1 MHKRSLAG
9 VNKIPWPPAIHSA
22 RQLVI
27 IVVCH
32 GKRQQLAGAAYVNA
46 HTRRRFDEQL
56 EWVLERLPPLIH
68 ELIER
73 VPLHV
78 EDYPSDEVVERL
90 HVQYLD
96 DLCGLYTGIPIG
108 EKSVTHSG
116 TLPDVVT
123 IYREGIL
130 TAAADRQGR
139 ITTKRLRDEIRI
151 TILHELA
158 HHHGMTEDE
167 LRKLGYG

>member
-1 MHKRSLAG
+1 VNFRS
-9 VNKIPWPPAIHSA
+9 
-22 RQLVI
+22 
-27 IVVCH
+27 
-32 GKRQQLAGAAYVNA
+32 
-46 HTRRRFDEQL
+46 RRRFDEQL
-56 EWVLERLPPLIH
+56 EWVLERLPPMIH
-68 ELIER
+68 ELIEK

-78 EDYPSDEVVERL
+78 EDYPSEEVMEQMD
-90 HVQYLD
+90 VQYLD

-108 EKSVTHSG
+108 EKSVSHSG

-139 ITTKRLRDEIRI
+139 ITTERLREEMRI

-158 HHHGMTEDE
+158 HHHGLTEED
-167 LRKLGYG
+167 LRRLGYG

>member
-1 MHKRSLAG
+1 M
-9 VNKIPWPPAIHSA
+9 NF
-22 RQLVI
+22 
-27 IVVCH
+27 
-32 GKRQQLAGAAYVNA
+32 

-56 EWVLERLPPLIH
+56 EWVLERLPPMIQA
-68 ELIER
+68 LIEK

-78 EDYPSDEVVERL
+78 EDYPSEEVMEDMDVE
-90 HVQYLD
+90 YLD

-130 TAAADRQGR
+130 SAAADRRGR
-139 ITTKRLRDEIRI
+139 ITTERLREEIRI

-158 HHHGMTEDE
+158 HHHGLTEED
-167 LRKLGYG
+167 LSKLGYG

>member
-1 MHKRSLAG
+1 MNPR
-9 VNKIPWPPAIHSA
+9 
-22 RQLVI
+22 
-27 IVVCH
+27 
-32 GKRQQLAGAAYVNA
+32 
-46 HTRRRFDEQL
+46 TRRHFDEQL

-78 EDYPSDEVVERL
+78 EDYPSNDVMDRLGVE
-90 HVQYLD
+90 YID

-108 EKSVTHSG
+108 EKSIMHSG

-130 TAAADRQGR
+130 SASADDRGHV
-139 ITTKRLRDEIRI
+139 TNERLREEIRI

-158 HHHGMTEDE
+158 HHHGLTEED
-167 LRKLGYG
+167 LQKLGYG

>member
-1 MHKRSLAG
+1 MNPR
-9 VNKIPWPPAIHSA
+9 
-22 RQLVI
+22 
-27 IVVCH
+27 
-32 GKRQQLAGAAYVNA
+32 
-46 HTRRRFDEQL
+46 TRDRFDEQL
-56 EWVLERLPPLIH
+56 EWVLKRLPPMIH
-68 ELIER
+68 ELIEK

-78 EDYPSDEVVERL
+78 EDYPSEEVMDRMDVKF
-90 HVQYLD
+90 VD

-130 TAAADRQGR
+130 TAAADPRGR
-139 ITTKRLRDEIRI
+139 ITTDRLREEIRI

-158 HHHGMTEDE
+158 HHHGLTEED